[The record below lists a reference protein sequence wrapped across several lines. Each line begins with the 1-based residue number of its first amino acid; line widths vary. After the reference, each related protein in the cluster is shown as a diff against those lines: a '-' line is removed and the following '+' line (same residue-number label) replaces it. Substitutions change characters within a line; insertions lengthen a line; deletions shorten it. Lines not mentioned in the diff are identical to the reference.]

1 MWAVTGGVRET
12 QPVRILSGVR
22 MALGLCAALT
32 SNSGNLKLVVMLNG
46 DPRFIEIL
54 GENFCP

>member
-1 MWAVTGGVRET
+1 
-12 QPVRILSGVR
+12 